1 MLSVEAQEWNERQ
14 KRAVEFHDTQGRV
27 LRDIERQNR
36 QIVELLSALVKHL
49 GADWRRCD
57 YALD

>member
-14 KRAVEFHDTQGRV
+14 KRAVEYHDTQGRV

-49 GADWRRCD
+49 GADVGRRG
-57 YALD
+57 Y

>member
-27 LRDIERQNR
+27 LRDIER
-36 QIVELLSALVKHL
+36 ELRSMNSKLAALLKHL
-49 GADWRRCD
+49 GASEHRWDRGV
-57 YALD
+57 